1 MIRGSQAQ
9 RWSKAAWLAILGMGA
24 VDVAWASL
32 AQISFRH
39 TWLYLGGVLLLLAIA
54 GGCRRAGVAPGLGR
68 VAHAMAQFLAFL
80 LVSETLSFL
89 CATAGA
95 PLQDARLAAI
105 DRALGFDWPSWA
117 AWVRSQPWARLLLSC
132 AYMSYVPQ
140 FTLSIA
146 YYALSATARRA
157 TELLWLLIIAFA
169 LTMLAFA
176 LVPAAGPWVH
186 YGVAAKLGA
195 WPVRVF
201 AALRS
206 GALHTIDV
214 VQVDGVVGFPSFH
227 AAYAVFLTYIHRG
240 HGRLLAAAGTLNGLM
255 LLSLPEPGGHYLAD
269 ILGGLVV
276 ATVTVG
282 AWNLVQPRVA
292 ERKPLDLTPRRL
304 RA

>member
-1 MIRGSQAQ
+1 MIRGSRAQ
-9 RWSKAAWLAILGMGA
+9 QWSKAAWLAILGMG
-24 VDVAWASL
+24 VIDLVWASR
-32 AQISFRH
+32 AQISFPH
-39 TWLYLGGVLLLLAIA
+39 TGLYLGGVLLLLALA
-54 GGCRRAGVAPGLGR
+54 GICRLFGAAPGLAR
-68 VAHAMAQFLAFL
+68 IAQAMAQFLAFL

-117 AWVRSQPWARLLLSC
+117 AWVHSHRWADVVLSL

-146 YYALSATARRA
+146 YYAWFDTTRRT
-157 TELLWLLIIAFA
+157 TELLWLLIIAFS
-169 LTMLAFA
+169 LTMFAFA

-186 YGVAAKLGA
+186 YGVAPKLGS
-195 WPVRVF
+195 WPVRAF

-206 GALHTIDV
+206 GALHAIDV

-240 HGRLLAAAGTLNGLM
+240 NPRLLAAAGGLNGVM
-255 LLSLPEPGGHYLAD
+255 LLSLPAPGGHYLAD
-269 ILGGLVV
+269 ILAGLII
-276 ATVTVG
+276 AAVTIL
-282 AWNLVQPRVA
+282 AWSRMQRRAGSEPLNLPA
-292 ERKPLDLTPRRL
+292 PRL